1 MKTPRKAFDA
11 EDAKDAEV
19 SSANPASRAFKC
31 FFLIVTLLGASRSA
45 NAQGREIVVAPG
57 GQVSS
62 LGAALNLANDG
73 DRIRVRAGTYNE
85 PTLVVRRSVA
95 ITGDSGATLDGNG
108 ERALM
113 VVLAPNVRITGLTFR
128 NTGTSQV
135 EDRAALLVRETT
147 GCVIERNRFEDTFFG
162 IYLQK
167 VNDCSVAGNVL
178 HGGERR
184 QMLGG
189 NGIHVWQ
196 SERVRLVDNHVHGH
210 RDGIYFEFVTRGEVR
225 GNTSEANQRYGLHFM
240 FSDDCAYEG
249 NYFLANESGVAVMY
263 TRRIRMVGNMFAK
276 NWGGAAYGLL
286 LKEISDSEI
295 LDNRFVANTVGL
307 FLEGAN
313 RNRVAGNTFEA
324 NGWGLRVLSNAAD
337 NRITDNTFVG
347 NSFDVGTNSRQ
358 NFSTFSGN
366 YWDRYRGYDLDRDGF
381 GDVPH
386 APVRLF
392 ALVVEQT
399 PPALILL
406 RSPVVDL
413 LDFAERVMPVLTP
426 QTLVD
431 ERPRMSAGRGARDV
445 GRVQDPESRA
455 PSPGL

>member
-1 MKTPRKAFDA
+1 MA
-11 EDAKDAEV
+11 
-19 SSANPASRAFKC
+19 
-31 FFLIVTLLGASRSA
+31 
-45 NAQGREIVVAPG
+45 VAR
-57 GQVSS
+57 
-62 LGAALNLANDG
+62 NG
-73 DRIRVRAGTYNE
+73 DHVMVRAGTYRE
-85 PTLVVRRSVA
+85 PTLLVRQSVT
-95 ITGDSGATLDGNG
+95 ISGDSGAILDGQG
-108 ERALM
+108 QRALM
-113 VVLAPNVRITGLTFR
+113 IVTAPDVTVRGLTFR
-128 NTGTSQV
+128 NTGMSQV
-135 EDRAALLVRETT
+135 EDRAALLVRETS

-167 VNDCSVAGNVL
+167 VNDCVVVSNL
-178 HGGERR
+178 LEGGTRR

-196 SERVRLVDNHVHGH
+196 SNRVRLEDNHVHGH
-210 RDGIYFEFVTRGEVR
+210 RDGIYFEFVTRGDVR

-240 FSDDCAYEG
+240 FSDDCTYEG

-263 TRRIRMVGNMFAK
+263 TRRVRMKGNLFAR

-295 LDNRFVANTVGL
+295 LENRFVANTIGL

-313 RNRVAGNTFEA
+313 RNRVSGNTFEA

-337 NRITDNTFVG
+337 NHITDNAFYG

-431 ERPRMSAGRGARDV
+431 DKPRMVAPGRGARDV
-445 GRVQDPESRA
+445 GRVPSPEPRA
-455 PSPGL
+455 PSPDSQ

>member
-1 MKTPRKAFDA
+1 MTRVALALLF
-11 EDAKDAEV
+11 
-19 SSANPASRAFKC
+19 SAR
-31 FFLIVTLLGASRSA
+31 ILGAQQASA
-45 NAQGREIVVAPG
+45 HEIVVDPRGPVATL
-57 GQVSS
+57 S
-62 LGAALNLANDG
+62 AALATASDG
-73 DRIRVRAGTYNE
+73 DRIRVRPGTYRE
-85 PTLVVRRSVA
+85 PTLLVRHSVI
-95 ITGDSGATLDGNG
+95 ITGEPGATLDGNG

-113 VVLAPNVRITGLTFR
+113 MVSAPNVRISGLTFR
-128 NTGTSQV
+128 NTGMSQV
-135 EDRAALLVRETT
+135 DDRAALLVRETS
-147 GCVIERNRFEDTFFG
+147 GCTIDNNTFRDTFFG

-167 VNDCSVAGNVL
+167 VSNCAVIANVL
-178 HGGERR
+178 DGGKRR
-184 QMLGG
+184 QTLGG

-196 SERVRLVDNHVHGH
+196 SDRVRLEGNRVRGH
-210 RDGIYFEFVTRGEVR
+210 RDGIYFEFVTHGEAR
-225 GNTSEANQRYGLHFM
+225 RNTSEANQRYGLHFM
-240 FSDDCAYEG
+240 FSDDCLYEE
-249 NYFLANESGVAVMY
+249 NTFQDNESGVAVMY
-263 TRRIRMVGNMFAK
+263 TRRVQMTGNTFAR

-295 LDNRFVANTVGL
+295 LGNRFVQNTVGL
-307 FLEGAN
+307 YLEGAN

-324 NGWGLRVLSNAAD
+324 NGWGLRVLANAAD
-337 NRITDNTFVG
+337 NRITDNAFYG

-431 ERPRMSAGRGARDV
+431 DKPRMKPGSGQRAAGSGHDSRLTIHDSPVAPRQ
-445 GRVQDPESRA
+445 GR
-455 PSPGL
+455 